1 MEASPAFL
9 RYAQADQ
16 LNVNSNELEQNR
28 QLSERWEALSLPG
41 DSHTSNAFSSY
52 LQVFS
57 KQRNV
62 LNCAIPLP
70 RAKSLTD
77 FELPDGVTL
86 QDCMTASV
94 TGSFPASYKEAGA
107 TSGFWAR
114 TSNPSMTPGRTR

>member
-1 MEASPAFL
+1 MNL
-9 RYAQADQ
+9 
-16 LNVNSNELEQNR
+16 NELEQNR

-41 DSHTSNAFSSY
+41 DSHTSTAFSSY

-70 RAKSLTD
+70 RAKALTD
-77 FELPDGVTL
+77 FALPDGVTL

-94 TGSFPASYKEAGA
+94 TGSFPASLKGWKYEPKIR
-107 TSGFWAR
+107 SL
-114 TSNPSMTPGRTR
+114 PQLPYMTPGRTR